1 MAFEMS
7 GSGVSVKLTLLSG
20 TPTGMG
26 GDWGGEPPGEPGGR
40 FTDRPTSMGSL
51 KTVLGARGVS
61 TIIGIGEI
69 AVGGGAAAGVAD
81 GGGKAAADGANESAS
96 ASAC

>member
-7 GSGVSVKLTLLSG
+7 GSGGSVKLTLLSG

-26 GDWGGEPPGEPGGR
+26 GDCGGEPPGEPGGR

-51 KTVLGARGVS
+51 KVLVTRGGS
-61 TIIGIGEI
+61 TIIGTGVI
-69 AVGGGAAAGVAD
+69 VGARVAEAGT
-81 GGGKAAADGANESAS
+81 AADGASESAS
-96 ASAC
+96 ATTC